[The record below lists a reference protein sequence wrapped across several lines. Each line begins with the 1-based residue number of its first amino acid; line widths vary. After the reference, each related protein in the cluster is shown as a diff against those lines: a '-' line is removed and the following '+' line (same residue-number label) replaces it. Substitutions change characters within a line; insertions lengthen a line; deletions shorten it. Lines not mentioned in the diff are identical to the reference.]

1 MTEYE
6 IKKSIVEVGKMMS
19 DRGLVGTYE
28 GNISVK
34 CGDRIYVTP
43 SGQSK
48 ELLTEGK
55 IITVDTDGNK
65 LEGCLTPTSETPMHT
80 AVYRMRP
87 DVGAV
92 VHCHAPF
99 CTAYALANMPIESK
113 SSPEFMILFG
123 DVPVVP
129 YGTPGTDDIYNG
141 MEELLKTHDV
151 VLLANH
157 GMLAV
162 GKDAMEAFSK
172 TASLEMLVKTMVIS
186 KLIAGD
192 KNTDLPAEERA
203 KLNKMGE
210 NKRGMQP
217 QK

>member
-1 MTEYE
+1 MTEFE
-6 IKKSIVEVGKMMS
+6 IKKSIVDVGKMMS

-34 CGDRIYVTP
+34 SGDRIYVTP
-43 SGQSK
+43 SRQSK

-55 IITVDTDGNK
+55 IVTVDLDGK
-65 LEGCLTPTSETPMHT
+65 LVEGCLTPTSETAMHA

-113 SSPEFMILFG
+113 SCPEFLMFFG
-123 DVPVVP
+123 EVPVVP
-129 YGTPGTDDIYNG
+129 YGTPGTDEIYRG
-141 MEELLKTHDV
+141 MEEYLRDHDV

-157 GMLAV
+157 GVLAV

-172 TASLEMLVKTMVIS
+172 TNSLEMLVKTMVIS
-186 KLIAGD
+186 KFIAGD
-192 KNTDLPAEERA
+192 KNTDLPAEERE
-203 KLNKMGE
+203 KLRQIG
-210 NKRGMQP
+210 RGRA
-217 QK
+217 